1 MSDSRSQSSEFLQPQ
16 AFLLGREGVL
26 AILRGI
32 CAGPFLAMLF
42 VDRAWPW
49 QASLPWLL
57 AIALAPVGVICWQWA
72 YWWVLRCMGAQ
83 GPALGRAF
91 NWSLAP
97 FWLGAPGLALFY
109 LNDFTHHLLWHV
121 ALAKILAAYV
131 IVGITLALQVWV
143 LDTAPAVDR
152 WPPLRLAMLFR
163 QATPFRLAT
172 LFRRTTPFRH
182 SRESGNPLL
191 ESWSQVWQ
199 VLRVHAALV
208 ILLAAGL
215 ALRLRDLLLEG
226 GDVEHFYF
234 YASTVFTNIHFLY
247 YHLTRDLP
255 WPQDQLATFNLIM
268 APLWRAAYHFDWPQI
283 LSIKIPTYTADVLST
298 IVVYTLVLQAQRRFS
313 GGVAGDADSESDGAS
328 LLSAPRLGLL
338 VALVAASVWYLH
350 PWLLTATIDNAQSH
364 AVALLFFVL
373 AVARWEKPW
382 LAGIFLAL
390 AASTRLEFGIAGIVA
405 FFWYLRW
412 RGVQDAGLYA
422 LTSLGL
428 LGLIAVP
435 YAAVDLTAFRWAL
448 GGHLLDRGEPL
459 LIVQEIYESFGA
471 SAPAWLNALDNRYVG
486 LVNALFAILVM
497 FDPSHR
503 RALAKAGL
511 FYILT
516 LPVIHVRY
524 LLFGWAALFL
534 FALPHHRRLLYLV
547 PALLWVTAEIPR
559 LWLLGTFLAVF
570 VALFFTKEP
579 RMESEPDSAPAAVP
593 R

>member
-1 MSDSRSQSSEFLQPQ
+1 MSETRPHHFDFSQAVSFLR
-16 AFLLGREGVL
+16 GREGILVL
-26 AILRGI
+26 VRGL

-72 YWWVLRCMGAQ
+72 YWWVLRRMGAQ

-97 FWLGAPGLALFY
+97 LWLGAPGLALFY

-131 IVGITLALQVWV
+131 IVGISLALQVWV
-143 LDTAPAVDR
+143 LDTAPALDR

-163 QATPFRLAT
+163 QA
-172 LFRRTTPFRH
+172 TPFRH

-199 VLRVHAALV
+199 LLRVHAALV
-208 ILLAAGL
+208 ILLVAGL

-255 WPQDQLATFNLIM
+255 WPLDQLATFNLIM

-298 IVVYTLVLQAQRRFS
+298 IVVYALVLQAQRHFS
-313 GGVAGDADSESDGAS
+313 GGVAGDADSESDGEAS
-328 LLSAPRLGLL
+328 LSAPRLGLL
-338 VALVAASVWYLH
+338 VALVAAAVWYLH

-435 YAAVDLTAFRWAL
+435 YAAVDLSAFRWAL

-459 LIVQEIYESFGA
+459 LLVQEIYESFGA

-486 LVNALFAILVM
+486 LANALFAILVM

-534 FALPHHRRLLYLV
+534 FALPYHRRLLYLV

-559 LWLLGTFLAVF
+559 LWLLGTFLVRVRGAVF
-570 VALFFTKEP
+570 HQRASHGD
-579 RMESEPDSAPAAVP
+579 RAG
-593 R
+593 

>member
-1 MSDSRSQSSEFLQPQ
+1 MHRLALFAGSGPIGGCSD
-16 AFLLGREGVL
+16 
-26 AILRGI
+26 
-32 CAGPFLAMLF
+32 
-42 VDRAWPW
+42 AWE
-49 QASLPWLL
+49 
-57 AIALAPVGVICWQWA
+57 
-72 YWWVLRCMGAQ
+72 RR

-97 FWLGAPGLALFY
+97 LWLGAPGLALFY

-143 LDTAPAVDR
+143 LDTAPALDR

-199 VLRVHAALV
+199 LLRVHAALV

-234 YASTVFTNIHFLY
+234 YASTVFTKIHFLY

-255 WPQDQLATFNLIM
+255 WPLDQLATFNLIM

-298 IVVYTLVLQAQRRFS
+298 IVVYALVLQAHRYFS
-313 GGVAGDADSESDGAS
+313 GGVAGGADSESDGEAS
-328 LLSAPRLGLL
+328 LSAPRLGLL
-338 VALVAASVWYLH
+338 VALVAAAVWYLH

-435 YAAVDLTAFRWAL
+435 YAAVDFAAFRWAL

-459 LIVQEIYESFGA
+459 LLVQEIYEAFGA

-486 LVNALFAILVM
+486 LANAFFAILVM

-534 FALPHHRRLLYLV
+534 FAVPHHRRLLYLV
-547 PALLWVTAEIPR
+547 PGLLWVTADIPR

-579 RMESEPDSAPAAVP
+579 QTERAEESLSVARVL
-593 R
+593 

>member
-1 MSDSRSQSSEFLQPQ
+1 MSDSRPQGSEFLQPQ

-26 AILRGI
+26 LLLRGV

-57 AIALAPVGVICWQWA
+57 AIALAPIGVICWQWA
-72 YWWVLRCMGAQ
+72 YWWVLRRMGAR
-83 GPALGRAF
+83 GPASVLAYK
-91 NWSLAP
+91 WSLAP
-97 FWLGAPGLALFY
+97 LWLGAPGLALLY
-109 LNDFTHHLLWHV
+109 LSEFAHHLLWQI
-121 ALAKILAAYV
+121 ALPRILAAYV

-143 LDTAPAVDR
+143 LDTAPALDR

-163 QATPFRLAT
+163 QATL
-172 LFRRTTPFRH
+172 FRH
-182 SRESGNPLL
+182 SRAKPASYSIRRIDTIRGGNPLL
-191 ESWSQVWQ
+191 VSWHRVGQFLRLHSAFA
-199 VLRVHAALV
+199 VLLV
-208 ILLAAGL
+208 AGL
-215 ALRLRDLLLEG
+215 ALRLRYVLSEG
-226 GDVEHFYF
+226 GDVQHFYF
-234 YASTVFTNIHFLY
+234 YASMVFTKIHFLY
-247 YHLTRDLP
+247 YHVARDLP
-255 WPQDQLATFNLIM
+255 WPLDQLATFNLIM

-298 IVVYTLVLQAQRRFS
+298 IVVYALALQAHRHFS
-313 GGVAGDADSESDGAS
+313 GGGAGGADSESDGES
-328 LLSAPRLGLL
+328 LLSVSRLGLT
-338 VALVAASVWYLH
+338 VALVAAAVWYLH

-373 AVARWEKPW
+373 AVVRWEKPW

-435 YAAVDLTAFRWAL
+435 YAAVDFAAFRWAL

-459 LIVQEIYESFGA
+459 LLVQEIYETFGA

-486 LVNALFAILVM
+486 LANALFAILVM

-511 FYILT
+511 FYILM

-547 PALLWVTAEIPR
+547 PGLLWVNSDIPR

-570 VALFFTKEP
+570 VALFFTREP
-579 RMESEPDSAPAAVP
+579 CTESAADESSAV
-593 R
+593 

>member
-1 MSDSRSQSSEFLQPQ
+1 
-16 AFLLGREGVL
+16 
-26 AILRGI
+26 
-32 CAGPFLAMLF
+32 MLF

-72 YWWVLRCMGAQ
+72 YWWVLRRMGAQ
-83 GPALGRAF
+83 GPASVLAYK
-91 NWSLAP
+91 WSLAP
-97 FWLGAPGLALFY
+97 LWLGAPGLALFY

-121 ALAKILAAYV
+121 ALAKMLAAYV

-143 LDTAPAVDR
+143 LDTAPALDR

-163 QATPFRLAT
+163 QATL
-172 LFRRTTPFRH
+172 FRH

-199 VLRVHAALV
+199 LLRVHAALV

-234 YASTVFTNIHFLY
+234 YASTVFTKIHFLY

-268 APLWRAAYHFDWPQI
+268 APIWRAAYHFDWPQI

-298 IVVYTLVLQAQRRFS
+298 IVVYALVLQAHRHFS
-313 GGVAGDADSESDGAS
+313 GGVAGDADSDSDGEAS
-328 LLSAPRLGLL
+328 LSASRLGLL
-338 VALVAASVWYLH
+338 VALVAAAVWYLH

-412 RGVQDAGLYA
+412 RGVQSAGLYA

-459 LIVQEIYESFGA
+459 LLVQEIYEIIRRVCPRVAKCARQPLRG
-471 SAPAWLNALDNRYVG
+471 PG
-486 LVNALFAILVM
+486 E
-497 FDPSHR
+497 
-503 RALAKAGL
+503 RALRNPGDVRSQPPPRAGQSRAL
-511 FYILT
+511 LHPHAAGYPRP
-516 LPVIHVRY
+516 LPPVR
-524 LLFGWAALFL
+524 LGR
-534 FALPHHRRLLYLV
+534 ALPLRAPPPPP
-547 PALLWVTAEIPR
+547 PALPR
-559 LWLLGTFLAVF
+559 PRPALGHCGNPPPLAPRHILSRVRGAVF
-570 VALFFTKEP
+570 H
-579 RMESEPDSAPAAVP
+579 
-593 R
+593 

>member
-1 MSDSRSQSSEFLQPQ
+1 MSDSRPQGSEFLQPQ

-72 YWWVLRCMGAQ
+72 YWWVLRRMGAQ

-97 FWLGAPGLALFY
+97 LWLGAPGLALFY

-131 IVGITLALQVWV
+131 IVGISLALQVWV
-143 LDTAPAVDR
+143 LDTAPALDR

-199 VLRVHAALV
+199 LLRVHAALV
-208 ILLAAGL
+208 ILLVAGL

-255 WPQDQLATFNLIM
+255 WPLDQLATFNLIM
-268 APLWRAAYHFDWPQI
+268 APHLAR
-283 LSIKIPTYTADVLST
+283 
-298 IVVYTLVLQAQRRFS
+298 
-313 GGVAGDADSESDGAS
+313 GVPLRLAADSLHQDS
-328 LLSAPRLGLL
+328 
-338 VALVAASVWYLH
+338 YLH
-350 PWLLTATIDNAQSH
+350 RRRAEHDCRLC
-364 AVALLFFVL
+364 
-373 AVARWEKPW
+373 
-382 LAGIFLAL
+382 AGF
-390 AASTRLEFGIAGIVA
+390 ASA
-405 FFWYLRW
+405 
-412 RGVQDAGLYA
+412 
-422 LTSLGL
+422 
-428 LGLIAVP
+428 
-435 YAAVDLTAFRWAL
+435 TAFLR
-448 GGHLLDRGEPL
+448 RGC
-459 LIVQEIYESFGA
+459 
-471 SAPAWLNALDNRYVG
+471 R
-486 LVNALFAILVM
+486 
-497 FDPSHR
+497 
-503 RALAKAGL
+503 
-511 FYILT
+511 
-516 LPVIHVRY
+516 
-524 LLFGWAALFL
+524 
-534 FALPHHRRLLYLV
+534 
-547 PALLWVTAEIPR
+547 
-559 LWLLGTFLAVF
+559 
-570 VALFFTKEP
+570 
-579 RMESEPDSAPAAVP
+579 
-593 R
+593 

>member
-1 MSDSRSQSSEFLQPQ
+1 M
-16 AFLLGREGVL
+16 
-26 AILRGI
+26 
-32 CAGPFLAMLF
+32 
-42 VDRAWPW
+42 
-49 QASLPWLL
+49 
-57 AIALAPVGVICWQWA
+57 
-72 YWWVLRCMGAQ
+72 
-83 GPALGRAF
+83 
-91 NWSLAP
+91 
-97 FWLGAPGLALFY
+97 
-109 LNDFTHHLLWHV
+109 
-121 ALAKILAAYV
+121 
-131 IVGITLALQVWV
+131 
-143 LDTAPAVDR
+143 
-152 WPPLRLAMLFR
+152 
-163 QATPFRLAT
+163 
-172 LFRRTTPFRH
+172 
-182 SRESGNPLL
+182 
-191 ESWSQVWQ
+191 
-199 VLRVHAALV
+199 
-208 ILLAAGL
+208 
-215 ALRLRDLLLEG
+215 
-226 GDVEHFYF
+226 
-234 YASTVFTNIHFLY
+234 
-247 YHLTRDLP
+247 
-255 WPQDQLATFNLIM
+255 
-268 APLWRAAYHFDWPQI
+268 
-283 LSIKIPTYTADVLST
+283 
-298 IVVYTLVLQAQRRFS
+298 QAQRHFL
-313 GGVAGDADSESDGAS
+313 GGVAGDADSESDGEAS
-328 LLSAPRLGLL
+328 LSAPRLGLL
-338 VALVAASVWYLH
+338 VALVAAAVWYLH

-459 LIVQEIYESFGA
+459 LLVQEIYEAFSA

-486 LVNALFAILVM
+486 LANAFFAILVM

-534 FALPHHRRLLYLV
+534 FAVPHHRRLLYLV

-579 RMESEPDSAPAAVP
+579 HSEHATGTSPNVDP

>member
-1 MSDSRSQSSEFLQPQ
+1 MSETRPHNFDSSQVVSFLR
-16 AFLLGREGVL
+16 GREGILVL
-26 AILRGI
+26 VRGV

-42 VDRAWPW
+42 LDRAWPW

-57 AIALAPVGVICWQWA
+57 AIAIAPVGVICWQWA
-72 YWWVLRCMGAQ
+72 YWWVLRRMGAQ
-83 GPALGRAF
+83 GPASVLAF
-91 NWSLAP
+91 RWSLAP
-97 FWLGAPGLALFY
+97 LWLGAPGLALLY
-109 LNDFTHHLLWHV
+109 LSEFAHHLLWHV

-131 IVGITLALQVWV
+131 IVGISLALQVWA
-143 LDTAPAVDR
+143 LDTAPALDR

-163 QATPFRLAT
+163 WTTPFRLAT

-199 VLRVHAALV
+199 LLRVHAALV
-208 ILLAAGL
+208 VLLVAGL

-234 YASTVFTNIHFLY
+234 YASTVFTNIHFHY

-255 WPQDQLATFNLIM
+255 WPLDQLATFNLIM
-268 APLWRAAYHFDWPQI
+268 APLWRAAYQFDWPQI

-298 IVVYTLVLQAQRRFS
+298 IVIYALVLQAQRHFS
-313 GGVAGDADSESDGAS
+313 GGDAGDADSESDGES
-328 LLSAPRLGLL
+328 FLSAPRLGML

-350 PWLLTATIDNAQSH
+350 PWLLTATIYNAQSH

-435 YAAVDLTAFRWAL
+435 YALADFTALRWAL

-459 LIVQEIYESFGA
+459 LLVQEIYESFGA

-570 VALFFTKEP
+570 VALFFTKES
-579 RMESEPDSAPAAVP
+579 ESASPEGSACP
-593 R
+593 

>member
-1 MSDSRSQSSEFLQPQ
+1 MSETRPHNFDSSQAVSFLR
-16 AFLLGREGVL
+16 GREGILVL
-26 AILRGI
+26 VRGV

-42 VDRAWPW
+42 LDRAWPW

-72 YWWVLRCMGAQ
+72 YWWVLRRMGAQ
-83 GPALGRAF
+83 GPASVLAF
-91 NWSLAP
+91 RWSLAP
-97 FWLGAPGLALFY
+97 LWLGAPGLALLY
-109 LNDFTHHLLWHV
+109 LSEFAHHLLWHV

-131 IVGITLALQVWV
+131 IVGISLALQVWV
-143 LDTAPAVDR
+143 LDTAPALDR

-163 QATPFRLAT
+163 
-172 LFRRTTPFRH
+172 RTASFRH

-199 VLRVHAALV
+199 LLRVHAALV
-208 ILLAAGL
+208 ILLVAGL

-255 WPQDQLATFNLIM
+255 WPLDQLATFNLIM

-298 IVVYTLVLQAQRRFS
+298 IVVYALVLQAHRHFS
-313 GGVAGDADSESDGAS
+313 GGVAGDADSESDGEAS
-328 LLSAPRLGLL
+328 LSAPRLGLL
-338 VALVAASVWYLH
+338 VALVAAAVWYLH

-435 YAAVDLTAFRWAL
+435 YAAVDLSAFRWAL

-459 LIVQEIYESFGA
+459 LIVQEIYETVGA

-486 LVNALFAILVM
+486 LANALFAILVM

-547 PALLWVTAEIPR
+547 PGLLWVTADIPR

-579 RMESEPDSAPAAVP
+579 RMDTEPDSAPAAVP

>member
-1 MSDSRSQSSEFLQPQ
+1 MSDSRSQSSESLQPQ

-72 YWWVLRCMGAQ
+72 YWWVLRRMGAQ
-83 GPALGRAF
+83 GPALWRAF

-97 FWLGAPGLALFY
+97 LWLGAPGLALFY

-143 LDTAPAVDR
+143 LDTAPALDR
-152 WPPLRLAMLFR
+152 WPLLRLAMLFR
-163 QATPFRLAT
+163 QA
-172 LFRRTTPFRH
+172 TPFRH

-199 VLRVHAALV
+199 LLRVHAALV

-234 YASTVFTNIHFLY
+234 YASTVFTKIHFLY

-255 WPQDQLATFNLIM
+255 WPQDQLATFNLFM
-268 APLWRAAYHFDWPQI
+268 APIWRAAYHFDWPQI

-298 IVVYTLVLQAQRRFS
+298 IVVYALVLQAQRRFS
-313 GGVAGDADSESDGAS
+313 GGVAGDADSESDGEAP
-328 LLSAPRLGLL
+328 LSAPRLGLL
-338 VALVAASVWYLH
+338 VALVAAAVWYLH

-435 YAAVDLTAFRWAL
+435 YAAVDLSAFRWAL

-459 LIVQEIYESFGA
+459 LIVQEMYQSFGT

-486 LVNALFAILVM
+486 LANALFAILVM

-579 RMESEPDSAPAAVP
+579 REDAGSDRVSSAELL
-593 R
+593 

>member
-1 MSDSRSQSSEFLQPQ
+1 MSETRPHHFDSSQAVSFLR
-16 AFLLGREGVL
+16 GREGILVL
-26 AILRGI
+26 VRGV

-72 YWWVLRCMGAQ
+72 YWWVLRRMGAQ

-97 FWLGAPGLALFY
+97 LWLGAPGLALFY
-109 LNDFTHHLLWHV
+109 LSDFAHHLLWHV

-131 IVGITLALQVWV
+131 IVGISLALQVWV
-143 LDTAPAVDR
+143 LDTAPALDR

-199 VLRVHAALV
+199 LLRVHAALV
-208 ILLAAGL
+208 VLLVAGL

-234 YASTVFTNIHFLY
+234 YASTVFTKIHFLY

-255 WPQDQLATFNLIM
+255 WPLDQLATFNLIM

-298 IVVYTLVLQAQRRFS
+298 IVVYALVLQAQRHFS
-313 GGVAGDADSESDGAS
+313 GGVAGDADSESDGES
-328 LLSAPRLGLL
+328 SLSAPRLGLL
-338 VALVAASVWYLH
+338 VALVAAAVWYLH

-459 LIVQEIYESFGA
+459 LLVQEIYESFGA

-486 LVNALFAILVM
+486 LANALFAILVM

-570 VALFFTKEP
+570 VALFFTKES
-579 RMESEPDSAPAAVP
+579 ESASPEGSACP
-593 R
+593 